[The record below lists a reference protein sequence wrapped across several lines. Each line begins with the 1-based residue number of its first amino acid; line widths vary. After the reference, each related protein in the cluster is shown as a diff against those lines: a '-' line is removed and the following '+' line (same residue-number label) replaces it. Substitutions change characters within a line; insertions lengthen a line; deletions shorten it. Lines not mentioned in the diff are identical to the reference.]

1 MKAHFT
7 LSGFKGQALAV
18 WPVRVLSGLDVT
30 PSVHQKENSTFSQ
43 FSRWLVLVL
52 LVLGFGLTGQA
63 QQIHEL
69 KSYMNEMRSSA
80 DPALAAEGARLKSLV
95 SDLHPTEYLN
105 WGQQK
110 KASGGDPVVVRF
122 DAKSVNRLYGN
133 NPAYQ
138 NVELLKVKVGSPDE
152 LKSAIDLS
160 RLPSG
165 GSLKYLI
172 IVFTY
177 DVCGGGTDKCLSG
190 KVRDMVTGAE
200 SPVVVLYELSI
211 PQ

>member
-1 MKAHFT
+1 MVSDLDVIPAVYQKGTSDFT
-7 LSGFKGQALAV
+7 LF
-18 WPVRVLSGLDVT
+18 
-30 PSVHQKENSTFSQ
+30 N
-43 FSRWLVLVL
+43 RWLVMVL
-52 LVLGFGLTGQA
+52 LVLGFSLAGQA
-63 QQIHEL
+63 QQIYEL
-69 KSYMNEMRSSA
+69 NSYIDQSLSSDDTEMV
-80 DPALAAEGARLKSLV
+80 AAGTRLKSLV
-95 SDLHPTEYLN
+95 SDLHPIEYLN

-110 KASGGDPVVVRF
+110 KASGGNPVVVRF

-138 NVELLKVKVGSPDE
+138 NVELLKIKVGSPDE

-165 GSLKYLI
+165 GSLKFLI

-177 DVCGGGTDKCLSG
+177 DVCGGGTDECLSG